1 MATKSSSSHNAAPKR
16 NSGKPVGGTLTGQF
30 REEDEPKATGGSL
43 CPVVGFG
50 ASAGGLEAF
59 SEVLAHLPPDTGMA
73 FVLVQHLDPKH
84 ASVLS
89 ELLARSSSMPV
100 KEVRDGAPVEPNH
113 VYVISPNTNLIVS
126 GGALRLLPRS
136 GPGPQM
142 SIDLF
147 FESLAAEE
155 GNKAIGVVLSG
166 SATDGTLGLKAI
178 KAGGGITFSQDERS
192 AKYDGM
198 PRSAIASDCVD
209 FILSPEKIAHELVR
223 IARHPYV
230 ARIKS
235 EAGTD
240 PAEPEFGEVF
250 AMLRNATGVDFTHYK
265 RATIQRRIHRR
276 MALNRVDEPRDYIKF
291 VRQNRGELQALFQD
305 ILIHV
310 TCFFRESGM
319 FDFLKSR
326 IFPSLLR
333 GRASGDPIRIW
344 VPGCSTGEEPYSVAI
359 SLLEYLNDNRMEA
372 AIQIFGT
379 DLSEAALE
387 KARAGVYPDSIA
399 NDVSA
404 ERLRK
409 FFIKVDG
416 SYQISR
422 SVRDLC
428 IFARQNLTK
437 DPPFS
442 KLDLI
447 TCRNVLIY
455 LGPVLQQKLMRTFH
469 YALKPKGFLVLGISE
484 TVGTA
489 TDLFQFIDVRQ
500 RAYARRSAGF
510 PATSSASL
518 DLGPSGQ
525 YDQASPEAAQPK
537 QSERSLHLEASV
549 KVDQVLLS
557 RYCPPAVVVDSN
569 LQILQFRGR
578 TTPYLEHASGDANLN
593 LLKMSRGGLG
603 MEIRKLVHR
612 ARLKDALV
620 RSQTFQIG
628 QNETLRQVR
637 LSVTPVK
644 TAGMTEPQFL
654 VVFEDIPS
662 APAGETRGGKPRNK
676 IPAPAARRLK
686 ELEQELGSAKLYLQS
701 VIQVQEATTEELKSA
716 NEEIQSSNEE
726 LQSTNEELL
735 TAKEELQSTNE
746 ELTTVNEEMHGR
758 NAELV
763 RINNDISNVLNSVNI
778 PIVMLGSD
786 LRIRRFTPQ
795 AEKVLNLR
803 NSDIGRP
810 IGDFKPKIN
819 VPDLELLF
827 LDSIDNLTIK
837 EREVQDKAGRSYSM
851 SIRPYRTLDN
861 KIDGAVMALFDVTDR
876 KATTDA
882 RYRRLF
888 ETARDGILML
898 EGDTGEV
905 VDVNPFAATLT
916 GYSRTELV
924 GRRLWD
930 AGIFSPADLQDMA
943 TGLAG
948 HEVWQR
954 NLSIAGRTH
963 EPREVEVIATAYQE
977 EGKRLFHISLRV

>member
-1 MATKSSSSHNAAPKR
+1 MAAKSTSPRKARSSRNAKLEQAHPAGESEAP
-16 NSGKPVGGTLTGQF
+16 
-30 REEDEPKATGGSL
+30 GGSR

-59 SEVLAHLPPDTGMA
+59 SEVLAHLPADTGMA

-84 ASVLS
+84 ASVLA
-89 ELLARSSSMPV
+89 ELLSRSSSMPV
-100 KEVRDGAPVEPNH
+100 KEIRDGMPVEPNH
-113 VYVISPNTNLIVS
+113 VYVISPNANLTVS
-126 GGALRLLPRS
+126 SGVLRLSPRS
-136 GPGPQM
+136 SPGAQM
-142 SIDLF
+142 SVDLF

-178 KAGGGITFSQDERS
+178 KAGGGITFCQDERS

-198 PRSAIASDCVD
+198 PRSAIAAECVD
-209 FILSPEKIAHELVR
+209 FVLSPEKIAHELVR

-230 ARIKS
+230 SRVKS
-235 EAGTD
+235 DAGAD
-240 PAEPEFGEVF
+240 PAEAEFGEVF
-250 AMLRNATGVDFTHYK
+250 LMLRNATGVDFTHYK

-276 MALNRVDEPRDYIKF
+276 MALNHVDEPRDYIKF
-291 VRQNRGELQALFQD
+291 VRQNRGEIQALFQD

-319 FDFLKSR
+319 FDFLKNR

-333 GRASGDPIRIW
+333 DRPSGDPIRIW
-344 VPGCSTGEEPYSVAI
+344 VPGCSTGEETYSVAI
-359 SLLEYLNDNRMEA
+359 CLLEYLHDNRLEA
-372 AIQIFGT
+372 GIQIFGT

-387 KARAGVYPDSIA
+387 KARAGIYPDSIA
-399 NDVSA
+399 NDVST
-404 ERLRK
+404 ERLRS

-416 SYQISR
+416 SYQITR

-500 RAYARRSAGF
+500 KAYARRSAS
-510 PATSSASL
+510 PSTSL
-518 DLGPSGQ
+518 DIVPPVER
-525 YDQASPEAAQPK
+525 DEIRVEPAHDK
-537 QSERSLHLEASV
+537 QSERFIHVEAHR
-549 KVDQVLLS
+549 KIDEVLLS
-557 RYCPPAVVVDSN
+557 RYCPPAVVVDAN

-578 TTPYLEHASGDANLN
+578 TTPYLEHASGDANLS

-603 MEIRKLVHR
+603 MEVRKLVQR
-612 ARLKDALV
+612 SRLKDALV

-628 QNETLRQVR
+628 QSETLRQVR

-644 TAGMTEPQFL
+644 VTGMAEPQFL
-654 VVFEDIPS
+654 VVFEEP
-662 APAGETRGGKPRNK
+662 
-676 IPAPAARRLK
+676 PAPSGAKGTKAGAGLSAASARRLK

-701 VIQVQEATTEELKSA
+701 VIQEQEATTEELKSA

-735 TAKEELQSTNE
+735 TAKEELQSINE

-763 RINNDISNVLNSVNI
+763 RINNDISNLLNSVNI
-778 PIVMLGSD
+778 PIVMLGND

-803 NSDIGRP
+803 PNDLGRP
-810 IGDFKPKIN
+810 IGDFKSKIN

-827 LDSIDNLTIK
+827 LDAIDNLTIK

-898 EGDTGEV
+898 EGETGEI
-905 VDVNPFAATLT
+905 VDANPFATSLT

-930 AGIFSPADLQDMA
+930 TGIFSPADLQDMA
-943 TGLAG
+943 TGLAAHDG
-948 HEVWQR
+948 WQR
-954 NLSIAGRTH
+954 SLTIASRT
-963 EPREVEVIATAYQE
+963 RERQGVELVATAYQE
-977 EGKRLFHISLRV
+977 EGKRVFHISLRVASMTAP